1 MKCDEIVILYKNN
14 KGNIETTEE
23 NIQKI
28 IDMAYTKGFEAGK
41 KMNYVYS
48 GNIALNT
55 LEPSYRLDDYLTTC
69 QTDSSHVD
77 GIYSASTSM
86 SEDIRLS

>member
-41 KMNYVYS
+41 KMNYVYG
-48 GNIALNT
+48 GNIALNS
-55 LEPSYRLDDYLTTC
+55 LEPSYRLDDYITTC
-69 QTDSSHVD
+69 YTDSSHVD
-77 GIYSASTSM
+77 GISASTT
-86 SEDIRLS
+86 EDTRLS

>member
-48 GNIALNT
+48 GNVALNT
-55 LEPSYRLDDYLTTC
+55 LEPSYRLDDYITTC
-69 QTDSSHVD
+69 STKDYCAD
-77 GIYSASTSM
+77 GVYSTTTTAEAT
-86 SEDIRLS
+86 RLS

>member
-48 GNIALNT
+48 GNTALKG
-55 LEPSYRLDDYLTTC
+55 YRLDDYITTC
-69 QTDSSHVD
+69 YTDSSHVD
-77 GIYSASTSM
+77 GICSTSTT
-86 SEDIRLS
+86 EDTCLS

>member
-48 GNIALNT
+48 GNTALNT
-55 LEPSYRLDDYLTTC
+55 LDSYRLDDYITTC
-69 QTDSSHVD
+69 HTDSRHVD
-77 GIYSASTSM
+77 GVYSTSTT
-86 SEDIRLS
+86 EDIRLS

>member
-48 GNIALNT
+48 DNTALNT
-55 LEPSYRLDDYLTTC
+55 LSGYRLDDYITTTC
-69 QTDSSHVD
+69 QTNSSHVD
-77 GIYSASTSM
+77 GICSTSTTI

>member
-14 KGNIETTEE
+14 KGYIETTEE

-55 LEPSYRLDDYLTTC
+55 LEPSHRLDDYITTSY
-69 QTDSSHVD
+69 TDSSHVD
-77 GIYSASTSM
+77 GIYSASTT
-86 SEDIRLS
+86 EDTRLS

>member
-1 MKCDEIVILYKNN
+1 MKCDEIIILYKNN

-48 GNIALNT
+48 DNTTNT
-55 LEPSYRLDDYLTTC
+55 LPGYRLTTDYITTC
-69 QTDSSHVD
+69 STVSSCAD
-77 GIYSASTSM
+77 GVYSTSTTA
-86 SEDIRLS
+86 EDTCLS